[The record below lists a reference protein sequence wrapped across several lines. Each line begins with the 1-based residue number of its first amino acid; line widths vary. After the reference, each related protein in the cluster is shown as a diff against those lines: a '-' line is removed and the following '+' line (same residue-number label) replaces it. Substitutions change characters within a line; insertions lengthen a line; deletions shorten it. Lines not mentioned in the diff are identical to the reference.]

1 MFGLRRSLIIVSC
14 VFFCEV
20 CFSQN
25 VKKPRLVLGIVL
37 ENFNPDYLEKYSSDF
52 SKDGFRRLI
61 NNAAYYKNAFYPYMY
76 SLTGADHASIFTGT
90 LPAEHGIISHAWYN
104 RFYKKAIDNI
114 APNSYSGSREDIENH
129 FSPKKLLAA
138 NLGDALKEY
147 SICSRVFGIGMNAE
161 SAVIS
166 AGHRADAAYWF
177 SRYKGEWRSSSY
189 YMDSLYSWG
198 KVFNNALNLK
208 YLISRGWYPL
218 NQELINS
225 NYPSLSKKFYHDLL
239 SEKSRTGDFKV
250 IKETPYAN
258 SLINDFAKELI
269 INENLGS
276 DNDVDL
282 LNISYSFLGGKHVK
296 CLTDEAEKIDALYRL
311 DSDLEKLF
319 VFLDAQIGRGNYLVM
334 LTVSDAMIESP
345 EELKNKRMPAGYFN
359 SYKAIALLK
368 SYLNIKFGS
377 GDWILSYDS
386 QQVYLNRLLIEDK
399 NMNLRN
405 VQDVVVA
412 FLSEFEGIDK
422 VIPAYALRFN
432 NFAEGKE
439 KRMHYSY
446 NQKRSGDVMY
456 SLVYAWTNSL
466 NDREDYLAKYSYK
479 RKVPLFFYGLDIK
492 SKIIEQRV
500 SILDIAPSLSSKMG
514 LPIMEECTGKI
525 LDF

>member
-1 MFGLRRSLIIVSC
+1 MFGLRRGLIIVFC
-14 VFFCEV
+14 VFLCTY

-25 VKKPRLVLGIVL
+25 IKKAKLVLGIVL

-52 SKDGFRRLI
+52 SENGFKRLI
-61 NNAAYYKNAFYPYMY
+61 NNSAYYKNAFYPYMF
-76 SLTGADHASIFTGT
+76 SLTGVDHASIYTGT

-104 RFYKKAIDNI
+104 RFYKKAINNV
-114 APNSYSGSREDIENH
+114 APDTYSGSKEDIENYL
-129 FSPKKLLAA
+129 SPKKLLVAS
-138 NLGDALKEY
+138 LGDVLKEY
-147 SICSRVFGIGMNAE
+147 SSCSRVFGIGMNAE

-177 SRYKGEWRSSSY
+177 SRYSGKWRSSSY

-198 KVFNNALNLK
+198 KNFNNSLNLK
-208 YLISRGWYPL
+208 YLINRGWYPL
-218 NQELINS
+218 NQEFINS
-225 NYPSLSKKFYHDLL
+225 TYPSLSNRFYHDLL
-239 SEKSRTGDFKV
+239 REKNKTGDYKV

-258 SLINDFAKELI
+258 VLISDFAKDLI

-282 LNISYSFLGGKHVK
+282 LSVSYSFLSDKHLK
-296 CLTDEAEKIDALYRL
+296 YFTDEAEKIDALYRL
-311 DSDLEKLF
+311 DSDLADLF
-319 VFLDAQIGRGNYLVM
+319 IFLDKQIGKNNYLVM
-334 LTVSDAMIESP
+334 LTVSDAMVDSP
-345 EELKNKRMPAGYFN
+345 EELKKKKMPTGYFN
-359 SYKAIALLK
+359 SYKAIALLR
-368 SYLNIKFGS
+368 SYLNIKFGV

-386 QQVYLNRLLIEDK
+386 QQIYLNRLLIEK
-399 NMNLRN
+399 KKMNLRD
-405 VQDVVVA
+405 VQNIVVS
-412 FLSEFEGIDK
+412 FFEEFEGIDK
-422 VIPAYALRFN
+422 VIPSYALRFN

-456 SLVYAWTNSL
+456 SLVYSWTNSL

-492 SKIIEQRV
+492 SKIIEKRV
-500 SILDIAPSLSSKMG
+500 SVLDIAPSLLSKMG
-514 LPIMEECTGKI
+514 LPIMEECTGNI